1 MRFKAYQVVDGV
13 LQDVV
18 AGNEVVSV
26 GGLVVVV
33 VVVVVVVSVCGLCLK
48 GGEKN
53 KELFLSIENLQCRM
67 DLTSPHRYLIS

>member
-26 GGLVVVV
+26 GGLV

>member
-26 GGLVVVV
+26 GGLVV